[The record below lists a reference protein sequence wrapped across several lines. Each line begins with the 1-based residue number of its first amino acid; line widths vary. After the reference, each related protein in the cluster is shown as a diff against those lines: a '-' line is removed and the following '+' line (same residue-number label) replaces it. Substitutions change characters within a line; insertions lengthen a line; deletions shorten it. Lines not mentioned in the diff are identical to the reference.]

1 VSYGLQ
7 ISASGVMAAMYRQ
20 DVFTNNL
27 ANMSTPGFKPDSAS
41 TLARES
47 VRSEDNVWNI
57 PSNRM
62 LEKLGG
68 GVLLNANRVSFAQGG
83 TRVTGNT
90 LDVAIEGEGFFVVR
104 DATDK
109 DTSTVRLTRDGRFT
123 RNSEGELVMATTGMR
138 VLDRGNQPISI
149 PATGSVKIDGDGTVR
164 VNNQPTAQLALV
176 TVPNKESLI
185 KQGHSLFLA
194 NAEMLGNRRSL
205 PGTVRQGALEESG
218 VDEVRA
224 LMQMTSASR
233 EVDANVDMMRA
244 HDRLLE
250 RAIAS
255 LGRMSS

>member
-1 VSYGLQ
+1 MSYGLQ

-27 ANMSTPGFKPDSAS
+27 ANMNTPGFKPDSAS
-41 TLARES
+41 TLSREA
-47 VRSEDNVWNI
+47 VRAEDGVWNL
-57 PSNRM
+57 PSNAM
-62 LEKLGG
+62 LERLGG

-83 TRVTGNT
+83 TRVTGND
-90 LDVAIEGEGFFVVR
+90 LDVAIEGDGFFVVR
-104 DATDK
+104 DATDRGA
-109 DTSTVRLTRDGRFT
+109 STVRLTRDGRFT

-138 VLDRGNQPISI
+138 VLDKGSNPINV
-149 PATGSVKIDGDGTVR
+149 PGTGKVKIDGDGTIS
-164 VNNQPTAQLALV
+164 VNGNAIAQLSLV
-176 TVPNKESLI
+176 TVPDKESLV

-194 NAEMLGNRRSL
+194 DAEKLGNRRTL
-205 PGTVRQGALEESG
+205 PGTIRQGALEESG

-250 RAIAS
+250 RAIQS
-255 LGRMSS
+255 LGRIS

>member
-1 VSYGLQ
+1 
-7 ISASGVMAAMYRQ
+7 MAAMYRQ

-27 ANMSTPGFKPDSAS
+27 ANMNTPGFKPDSAS
-41 TLARES
+41 TYAREA
-47 VRSEDNVWNI
+47 VRPEDGVWHL
-57 PSNRM
+57 PSNAL

-68 GVLLNANRVSFAQGG
+68 GVMLNPNRISFAQGG
-83 TRVTGNT
+83 SRITGNE
-90 LDVAIEGEGFFVVR
+90 LDVAIEGDGFFVVQ
-104 DATDK
+104 DATDR
-109 DTSTVRLTRDGRFT
+109 DASTVRLTRDGRFT
-123 RNSEGELVMATTGMR
+123 RNSAGELVMATTGMR
-138 VLDRGNQPISI
+138 VLTEGNQPIEVPS
-149 PATGSVKIDGDGTVR
+149 TGKIKIDGDGTIS
-164 VNNQPTAQLALV
+164 VNGSQVAKLALV

-194 NAEMLGNRRSL
+194 DAAMIGGRRTL

-233 EVDANVDMMRA
+233 EVDANIDMMRA

-255 LGRMSS
+255 LGRVSS